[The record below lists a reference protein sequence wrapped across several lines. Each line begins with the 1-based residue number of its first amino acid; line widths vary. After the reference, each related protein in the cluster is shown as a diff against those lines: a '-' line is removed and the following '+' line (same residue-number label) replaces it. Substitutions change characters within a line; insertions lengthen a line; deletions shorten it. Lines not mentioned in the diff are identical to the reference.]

1 MNPLECS
8 PGHSGPNCSIQCPY
22 PTYGEKC
29 HGYCECDKDICD
41 FATGCTRLT
50 TGIYLDIQVFDI
62 LKMKERMNKFTYP
75 TLQH

>member
-8 PGHSGPNCSIQCPY
+8 PGYAGPNCSIQCPY

-41 FATGCTRLT
+41 FATGSIRLT
-50 TGIYLDIQVFDI
+50 TVIYLDNYTSSHTPRFNI
-62 LKMKERMNKFTYP
+62 NTA
-75 TLQH
+75 